1 MNLIEIKNILFIFG
15 TRPEAIKLAPLIKE
29 FKRPGS
35 RFKVKVCVT
44 SQHRE
49 MMGQALDFFKIKP
62 DYDLDLMKPNQSL
75 FEITAASLTRIE
87 SIFNEVRPDLVFVQ
101 GDTSTAFTGALAG
114 FYKKV
119 RVAHVEAGLRS
130 GYKYSPFPEEINRTL
145 VSHLA
150 NYHFAPTE
158 TARENLARE
167 GINKNVY
174 VVGNTV
180 IDALFFGLN
189 VIKTEGEDNYYRFFR
204 KVDFSKK
211 IILVTG
217 HRRENFGRPFENI
230 CASLKDLAAACA
242 DIEIVYPVHLNPN
255 VRETAQKL
263 LSGISRIHLLDPVD
277 YPHLIYLISKS
288 YFVLTDSGGIQ
299 EEAPSLGKPVLI
311 MREATERTEGICAGT
326 AILVGTSR
334 RKIVTESLR
343 LLKEKKAYQKM
354 SRAVNPYGD
363 GKTSRKIADITKNI
377 LR

>member
-1 MNLIEIKNILFIFG
+1 MKNILFIFG

-29 FKRPGS
+29 FTKPGS

-49 MMGQALDFFKIKP
+49 MLRQTLDFFKIKP

-75 FEITAASLTRIE
+75 SEITADSLTGLGSVIDK
-87 SIFNEVRPDLVFVQ
+87 SRPDLIFVQ
-101 GDTSTAFTGALAG
+101 GDTSTAFTGALVG

-119 RVAHVEAGLRS
+119 KVAHVEAGLRS
-130 GYKYSPFPEEINRTL
+130 NCKYSPFPEEVNRVL

-150 NYHFAPTE
+150 DYHFTPTE

-167 GINKNVY
+167 GIKKNVY

-180 IDALFFGLN
+180 IDALFFGLK
-189 VIKTEGEDNYYRFFR
+189 VIKAEGEKNYHRFFR
-204 KVDFSKK
+204 GVDFSKK

-230 CASLKDLAAACA
+230 CASLKDLAVTRA

-255 VRETAQKL
+255 VRKTVQKL

-277 YPHLIYLISKS
+277 YPRLIWLMNKS

-311 MREATERTEGICAGT
+311 MREVTERTEGIRAGT
-326 AILVGTSR
+326 AILVGTNR
-334 RKIVTESLR
+334 RKITAESLH

-363 GKTSRKIADITKNI
+363 GKTSRKIADITRK
-377 LR
+377 LLAE

>member
-1 MNLIEIKNILFIFG
+1 MKNILFIFG

-29 FKRPGS
+29 FTKPGS
-35 RFKVKVCVT
+35 SFKVKVCVT

-49 MMGQALDFFKIKP
+49 MLNQTLNFFKIKP
-62 DYDLDLMKPNQSL
+62 DYDLDLMKPNQTL
-75 FEITAASLTRIE
+75 FEITADSLMGFGNVFDDT
-87 SIFNEVRPDLVFVQ
+87 RPDLVFVQ

-130 GYKYSPFPEEINRTL
+130 NRKYSPFPEEINRTL
-145 VSHLA
+145 VGHLA
-150 NYHFAPTE
+150 DYHFAPTE

-167 GINKNVY
+167 GIKKNVY

-189 VIKTEGEDNYYRFFR
+189 VIKTEGEKKYFRFFR
-204 KVDFSKK
+204 DLDFSKK

-230 CASLKDLAAACA
+230 CASLKDIVAACA
-242 DIEIVYPVHLNPN
+242 DTEIVYPVHLNPN

-263 LSGISRIHLLDPVD
+263 LSGIDRIHLLDPLD
-277 YPHLIYLISKS
+277 YSRLIWLMSKS

-311 MREATERTEGICAGT
+311 MREVTERTEGICAGT

-343 LLKEKKAYQKM
+343 LLNEKKAYRKM

-363 GKTSRKIADITKNI
+363 GKTSRRIAGITKKF
-377 LR
+377 LAE